1 MLTGFTDTLD
11 AMLRNSVTNSAVCLE
26 RLQAEG
32 YAGGV
37 SSIKDYIA
45 AHRDL
50 VPAKRQ
56 AVAPQKP
63 WTQVHYRPGEA
74 FQMDWGFTK
83 VQEYPRQRKGI
94 HGGLFRHGLSSLR
107 TALCGVLSQCQ
118 AGKPVHRD
126 DSCVP
131 VDGRARIYPDGQH
144 EECRSAPRSGRNP
157 VWQPDYEA
165 FMRTVGFKTK
175 LCKPRHPFTKGKVE
189 RLIRFVKENFLVDR
203 VFYNL
208 TDLNRQAL
216 EWCDRQNNIFHK
228 AVFGIPQEMH
238 FSACAEHVRKIED
251 SLALRCYLC
260 PVRKIT
266 FDGFVNYEGRRFGV
280 PYRYVGAT
288 VRVMRRKSEA
298 TIYIYSLDLSQLL
311 VTHEVTWSRRDSFL
325 PDQYVAI
332 EQPEEYPSMPVK
344 TKVKMLPRPG
354 ARRLLPKF
362 NFDKEAD

>member
-1 MLTGFTDTLD
+1 MEFFPNAKQENLFIGMIHAFQWMGVPEYILTDN
-11 AMLRNSVTNSAVCLE
+11 MKSVVL
-26 RLQAEG
+26 
-32 YAGGV
+32 
-37 SSIKDYIA
+37 
-45 AHRDL
+45 HRDL
-50 VPAKRQ
+50 
-56 AVAPQKP
+56 
-63 WTQVHYRPGEA
+63 
-74 FQMDWGFTK
+74 
-83 VQEYPRQRKGI
+83 
-94 HGGLFRHGLSSLR
+94 
-107 TALCGVLSQCQ
+107 
-118 AGKPVHRD
+118 
-126 DSCVP
+126 
-131 VDGRARIYPDGQH
+131 DG
-144 EECRSAPRSGRNP
+144 NP

-288 VRVMRRKSEA
+288 VRVMRQQA

-311 VTHEVTWSRRDSFL
+311 VTHEVTWSRRDSFC

-344 TKVKMLPRPG
+344 TKVKMLRAPERD
-354 ARRLLPKF
+354 ASFEKF
-362 NFDKEAD
+362 NFDKEADWDD